1 MYYVHINREK
11 MLTALRN
18 FLTRRTIFAKI
29 RNQTMNAFSSFEA
42 FQVVRNKAETARQE
56 EKRPHEILYF
66 HKVDDPYS
74 HLTIQCIEELKSS
87 FNIILKHVLVGEENL
102 TAVHEPSL
110 YNIYCLRDVKRIA
123 PFYNMSF
130 QSNEYPSKEMV
141 EKANSILTVVKD
153 DNFGNIAKQVS
164 DALWSN
170 NIEAL
175 DELSSTYYATKI
187 EVQEKLKQGNEIR
200 NAKGYYFGSAF
211 YYEKELYWGVDRLPY
226 LEERL
231 CQLGAKNPM
240 APENICPILSN
251 APHAFESEKKVN
263 LYYYPSLN
271 SPYTFISTERVRQIK
286 EEYPV
291 NLITKPVLP
300 MLMRMMT
307 IPGFKAKY
315 IISDAARE
323 GRKHGH
329 EMKSIY
335 SPIGQPARKS
345 YSLFPVIDEAGKG
358 FEYIAALLKASFQDG
373 INIGDEVFLENLVT
387 DLELDWS
394 IIKKDLNT
402 RRWKKILNDNVEDMY
417 TGNCWGVPSFKITDE
432 DGSNPF
438 YVWGQDRMWLLKE
451 EIFERLGN

>member
-1 MYYVHINREK
+1 
-11 MLTALRN
+11 MLKAFRN
-18 FLTRRTIFAKI
+18 FMTRRTMSAKI
-29 RNQTMNAFSSFEA
+29 RNQAMNTFSSYEIFQNIRKKTEA
-42 FQVVRNKAETARQE
+42 TRQE

-87 FNIILKHVLVGEENL
+87 FDIVLKLILVGEENL
-102 TAVHEPSL
+102 DAVHEPSL

-123 PFYNMSF
+123 PFYNINF
-130 QSNEYPSKEMV
+130 KADEYPAKDLV
-141 EKANSILTVVKD
+141 EKANSILTSVKAED
-153 DNFGNIAKQVS
+153 FGEIATQVS
-164 DALWSN
+164 FVLWEGDAT
-170 NIEAL
+170 AL
-175 DELSSTYYATKI
+175 DELSSTYYATKS
-187 EVQEKLKQGNEIR
+187 EVKNKLMQGNETR

-231 CQLGAKNPM
+231 AQLGAKNPQ
-240 APENICPILSN
+240 ASDNICPIELK
-251 APHAFESEKKVN
+251 APRRLESDKKVN

-271 SPYTFISTERVRQIK
+271 SPYTFVSTKRVRQIR

-307 IPGFKAKY
+307 IPNFKAKY

-335 SPIGQPARKS
+335 SPIGKPARKS

-358 FEYIAALLKASFQDG
+358 FEYIEALLKASFQDG
-373 INIGDEVFLENLVT
+373 INIGDDAFLENLVIE
-387 DLELDWS
+387 LELDWS
-394 IIKKDLNT
+394 AIKKDLNT
-402 RRWKKILNDNVEDMY
+402 KHWKKVLNDNVEDMY
-417 TGNCWGVPSFKITDE
+417 SGNCWGVPSFKITDT
-432 DGSNPF
+432 DDSNPF

-451 EIFERLGN
+451 EITKRLSKEQ